1 MKTRRKFMKLSRVNG
16 PELTPAE
23 LRELDKLR
31 AVIEGASADGII
43 TKGERDR
50 IASTM
55 RADGRVTREELE
67 LVRTLVTEKVNA
79 GQLTLDYL

>member
-1 MKTRRKFMKLSRVNG
+1 MKFTRDDDREIT
-16 PELTPAE
+16 PEE
-23 LRELDKLR
+23 QQELDRLR
-31 AVIEGASADGII
+31 AVIEQAIADGII

-50 IASTM
+50 ISATM
-55 RADGRVTREELE
+55 RSDGRVTREELE

>member
-1 MKTRRKFMKLSRVNG
+1 MKFTRDDDREIT
-16 PELTPAE
+16 PEE
-23 LRELDKLR
+23 QQELDRLK
-31 AVIEGASADGII
+31 AVIEQAIADGII

-50 IASTM
+50 ISATM
-55 RADGRVTREELE
+55 RSDGKVTREELE